1 MRPVDAPAPPSAVEF
16 FSGIGAFAAAARA
29 TGTAR
34 VIAAFDQSE
43 PAGRVYEANFGAV
56 PSRRNLDTIRPDE
69 IPDADL
75 WWMSPPCTPYTV
87 RGARR
92 DAADPRAASLAT
104 LLRALAVRRPR
115 ALLLENVPGFAGS
128 QMHARLLGV
137 LADAGYGV
145 AERELD
151 PVAFGVP
158 MNRRRFFLAATLD
171 GPPDPAFP
179 SPGPLAPLRSFLDPA
194 PAPELDVDPAEAERY
209 APALHVVDP
218 EDPGAIAACTTRGYA
233 RGILFGGSLVR
244 RPDRGLRRLSP
255 PELLRLFGF
264 PAGYRFPEDLPA
276 PVRWKLLGNSLD
288 VRAAAF
294 LLRAVAARLAGAA
307 VAA

>member
-1 MRPVDAPAPPSAVEF
+1 MSLPAPLAAVEF
-16 FSGIGAFAAAARA
+16 FSGIGGFAAAARA
-29 TGTAR
+29 TGAAR
-34 VIAAFDQSE
+34 VAAAYDQSE
-43 PAGRVYEANFGAV
+43 PAGRVYRENFGAA
-56 PSRRNLDTIRPDE
+56 PSRRNLDTIGPGE

-92 DAADPRAASLAT
+92 DAADPRARSLAT
-104 LLRALAVRRPR
+104 LLAALAERRPR

-128 QMHARLLGV
+128 RMHARLLGT
-137 LADAGYGV
+137 LAAAGYGV
-145 AERELD
+145 SARELD

-158 MNRRRFFLAATLD
+158 MTRRRFFLAATLD
-171 GPPDPAFP
+171 GPPD
-179 SPGPLAPLRSFLDPA
+179 LAPPPAVSPAPLGSFLDREPA
-194 PAPELDVDPAEAERY
+194 PGLDVDPAAAERY

-218 EDPGAIAACTTRGYA
+218 RDPGAVAACTTRGYA
-233 RGILFGGSLVR
+233 RGLLFAGSLVR
-244 RPDRGLRRLSP
+244 RPDGGLRRLSP
-255 PELLRLFGF
+255 TELLRLFGF

-276 PVRWKLLGNSLD
+276 AARWKLLGNSLD

-294 LLRAVAARLAGAA
+294 LLRAVAARLAGTA